1 MVLHLKKTQQSDF
14 DMEERF
20 GRLLDDDKAIQLV
33 QVMADAGKDFLEQ
46 DNSPAGIAFRHYQNF
61 YSATNPTLFDDLLN
75 ITAGDAKETV
85 LKLILKK

>member
-1 MVLHLKKTQQSDF
+1 MVIHLKKTSTLDF

-33 QVMADAGKDFLEQ
+33 QVMADAGKDMLEG
-46 DNSPAGIAFRHYQNF
+46 DDSPAGNAFRHYQEF
-61 YSATNPTLFDDLLN
+61 YSATSPTLFDDLVN
-75 ITAGDAKETV
+75 ITPDDAKQIV